1 MREISERQPFVKSG
15 EGAGNSYEGTWG
27 FWAATI
33 ALLLCFGTALCRLV
47 SFAWN
52 SELYSYILLIPFVSC
67 FLIWTRRR
75 SLHGASTPARGWSL
89 AFGAA
94 GLAVLGLYWLLCN
107 SGLRLP
113 VDDRLAFFALSFLL
127 LFYGICC
134 FFLGRQTLRQMAFAL
149 GLLIFIVPIPAG
161 AMRMVEAFLQQ
172 GSALVAAGLFWVTG
186 TTFSSQKLMFQLP
199 GISFQVA
206 PECSGIHSSL
216 VLLITSLVAGYFFLR
231 SPARRTV
238 LALAVIPLA
247 LLRNGLRIFTIGQL
261 CIHVGPEMI
270 DSPFHHHWAG
280 PLFFGLSLIPFVLL
294 LYVLQERGRTGGSQ
308 TNAGNS
314 LGHPEVLIQA
324 GPHKKN

>member
-1 MREISERQPFVKSG
+1 MREISERQPFVKPG
-15 EGAGNSYEGTWG
+15 EGAGSFFEGNWR

-33 ALLLCFGTALCRLV
+33 ALLLCFGTALGRLV

-67 FLIWTRRR
+67 FLVWIRGR
-75 SLHGASTPARGWSL
+75 SLHRPSAPARGWS
-89 AFGAA
+89 ATFAAA
-94 GLAVLGLYWLLCN
+94 GLAALGLYWLLEN
-107 SGLRLP
+107 SGSILP
-113 VDDRLAFFALSFLL
+113 ADDRLTFTTLSFLL

-134 FFLGRQTLRQMAFAL
+134 FFFGRQALRQRTFAL
-149 GLLIFIVPIPAG
+149 GLLVFIVPIPAG

-172 GSALVAAGLFWVTG
+172 GSALVAAGFFWVTG
-186 TTFSSQKLMFQLP
+186 TTFSSQKLMFHLP

-206 PECSGIHSSL
+206 PECSGIHSTL
-216 VLLITSLVAGYFFLR
+216 VLLITSLIAGYFFLR

-238 LALAVIPLA
+238 LALMVIPLA

-280 PLFFGLSLIPFVLL
+280 PLFFGLSLVPFVLL
-294 LYVLQERGRTGGSQ
+294 LYVLQERGRTGRGES
-308 TNAGNS
+308 NADDS
-314 LGHPEVLIQA
+314 LGHPEVQ
-324 GPHKKN
+324 G